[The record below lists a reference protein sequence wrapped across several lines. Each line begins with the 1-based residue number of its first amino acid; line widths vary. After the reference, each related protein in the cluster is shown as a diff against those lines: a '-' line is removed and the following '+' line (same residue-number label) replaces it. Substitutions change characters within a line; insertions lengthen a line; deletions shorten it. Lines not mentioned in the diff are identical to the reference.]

1 MGARAEVVLFGP
13 GSLPIPTSTAPLDL
27 EKRGRKGEELLEQ
40 ILREVLGTELPPKL
54 TWSVMDGH
62 PVGVLIGRTTDADL
76 LVVGAR
82 GEGGFTGL
90 LTGSV
95 SEQCVRHAACSVV
108 VVRSRA

>member
-1 MGARAEVVLFGP
+1 MVLFGP

-62 PVGVLIGRTTDADL
+62 RWEYSSAGPPTPTCWSSA
-76 LVVGAR
+76 
-82 GEGGFTGL
+82 
-90 LTGSV
+90 
-95 SEQCVRHAACSVV
+95 HAA
-108 VVRSRA
+108 RAASPAC